1 MTSEKGERRGAGMV
15 KRTPRVGASRFRK
28 RKPCSFET
36 ASAYEAAIHDSIRQ
50 NPYALSAS
58 AIFEPRGK
66 SPRLQKPTVNSS
78 ESPRARS
85 KPHTSSRREVWPR
98 ANVGKMS
105 LAFDEFGRP
114 FIIIKVRRR
123 PVAAHPGSARTATPR
138 RDLASVPTASRS
150 PASPRFRSPLR
161 PLSSRQQEQG
171 NKSRIR
177 GIEAQKANIQ
187 AAKSVARTLRS
198 SLGPKVRRAGPTDLA
213 WERRATN
220 TDCEL
225 RRGGKSPPRLVFSSA
240 NERRST
246 TRLMTHAN

>member
-1 MTSEKGERRGAGMV
+1 
-15 KRTPRVGASRFRK
+15 
-28 RKPCSFET
+28 
-36 ASAYEAAIHDSIRQ
+36 
-50 NPYALSAS
+50 
-58 AIFEPRGK
+58 
-66 SPRLQKPTVNSS
+66 
-78 ESPRARS
+78 
-85 KPHTSSRREVWPR
+85 
-98 ANVGKMS
+98 MS

>member
-1 MTSEKGERRGAGMV
+1 
-15 KRTPRVGASRFRK
+15 
-28 RKPCSFET
+28 
-36 ASAYEAAIHDSIRQ
+36 
-50 NPYALSAS
+50 
-58 AIFEPRGK
+58 
-66 SPRLQKPTVNSS
+66 
-78 ESPRARS
+78 
-85 KPHTSSRREVWPR
+85 
-98 ANVGKMS
+98 MS

-123 PVAAHPGSARTATPR
+123 LVAAHPRSARTATPR

-198 SLGPKVRRAGPTDLA
+198 SLGPKVRRAGRADRSRRRGAQRTPIPNFLRDVSRKRKVDHAANAT
-213 WERRATN
+213 RRAL
-220 TDCEL
+220 D
-225 RRGGKSPPRLVFSSA
+225 A
-240 NERRST
+240 N
-246 TRLMTHAN
+246 

>member
-1 MTSEKGERRGAGMV
+1 
-15 KRTPRVGASRFRK
+15 
-28 RKPCSFET
+28 
-36 ASAYEAAIHDSIRQ
+36 
-50 NPYALSAS
+50 
-58 AIFEPRGK
+58 
-66 SPRLQKPTVNSS
+66 
-78 ESPRARS
+78 
-85 KPHTSSRREVWPR
+85 
-98 ANVGKMS
+98 MS

-198 SLGPKVRRAGPTDLA
+198 SLGPKVRIEQGRPISRVATRKRAQRTPIANSQTAAEKVHRVYGVFIR
-213 WERRATN
+213 ERTPLDDASDDTR
-220 TDCEL
+220 EL
-225 RRGGKSPPRLVFSSA
+225 
-240 NERRST
+240 T
-246 TRLMTHAN
+246 TVSLRIPSLYCLHT

>member
-1 MTSEKGERRGAGMV
+1 
-15 KRTPRVGASRFRK
+15 
-28 RKPCSFET
+28 
-36 ASAYEAAIHDSIRQ
+36 
-50 NPYALSAS
+50 
-58 AIFEPRGK
+58 
-66 SPRLQKPTVNSS
+66 
-78 ESPRARS
+78 
-85 KPHTSSRREVWPR
+85 
-98 ANVGKMS
+98 MS

-161 PLSSRQQEQG
+161 PLSSRRQEQG

-198 SLGPKVRRAGPTDLA
+198 SLGPKVRRAG
-213 WERRATN
+213 ERSRDTAGARETPQRTPIPN
-220 TDCEL
+220 AS
-225 RRGGKSPPRLVFSSA
+225 GKKKAAPRSASSPRT
-240 NERRST
+240 RRSRRRELT
-246 TRLMTHAN
+246 PPSLTVVHDLSTCRE

>member
-1 MTSEKGERRGAGMV
+1 MQFSNARQKSKCFKNRRS
-15 KRTPRVGASRFRK
+15 TPRKA
-28 RKPCSFET
+28 
-36 ASAYEAAIHDSIRQ
+36 
-50 NPYALSAS
+50 
-58 AIFEPRGK
+58 
-66 SPRLQKPTVNSS
+66 
-78 ESPRARS
+78 PRARS

-123 PVAAHPGSARTATPR
+123 LVAAHPGSARTATPR

-213 WERRATN
+213 GRLGNARNEHRLRTETRRK
-220 TDCEL
+220 
-225 RRGGKSPPRLVFSSA
+225 KSTAFPVFSSA